1 MTRFLLLYLVL
12 AAAAA
17 MAAATAV
24 AEANPAAA
32 TLSAQAV
39 RRDPFARPHAVRAAA
54 QAAAAAAA
62 APAPLPEPSLQLRAI
77 MFNSQRS
84 LVNINGRIL
93 ASGESLD
100 ESMGNYRI
108 AAIHERSVV
117 LRRDGAQRVLS
128 LEPEGTPK

>member
-1 MTRFLLLYLVL
+1 MTRFLMLYLVL

-17 MAAATAV
+17 MAAVAAVAGTDVATA
-24 AEANPAAA
+24 AAP
-32 TLSAQAV
+32 TEQP

-54 QAAAAAAA
+54 QAAAAASA
-62 APAPLPEPSLQLRAI
+62 APAPAPEPVLQLRAI

-93 ASGESLD
+93 AGGDLLD
-100 ESMGNYRI
+100 ESLGNYRI

-117 LRRDGAQRVLS
+117 LRRDGVQRILS
-128 LEPEGTPK
+128 LEPESKPQ

>member
-1 MTRFLLLYLVL
+1 MMRFLMLYLVI

-24 AEANPAAA
+24 AEPDPVAGTPAV
-32 TLSAQAV
+32 QAM

-62 APAPLPEPSLQLRAI
+62 APAPAPEPALQLRAI
-77 MFNSQRS
+77 MFNSRRS

-100 ESMGNYRI
+100 ESMGNYRV

-128 LEPEGTPK
+128 LEPEGTQK

>member
-17 MAAATAV
+17 MAAAAAV
-24 AEANPAAA
+24 AGADPVPVAANAEPI
-32 TLSAQAV
+32 

-62 APAPLPEPSLQLRAI
+62 APAPAPEPVLQLRAI
-77 MFNSQRS
+77 MFNAQRS

-93 ASGESLD
+93 AGGDVLD
-100 ESMGNYRI
+100 EAMGNYRI

-117 LRRDGAQRVLS
+117 LRRDGVQRILS
-128 LEPEGTPK
+128 LEPEGRQ